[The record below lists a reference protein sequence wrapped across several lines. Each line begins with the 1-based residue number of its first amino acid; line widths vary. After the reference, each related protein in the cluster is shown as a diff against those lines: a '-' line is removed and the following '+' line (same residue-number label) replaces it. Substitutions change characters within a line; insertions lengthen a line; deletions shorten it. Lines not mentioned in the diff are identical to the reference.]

1 MKRSNA
7 NLITLNVVFVVC
19 LIVANVVTSKVLDTG
34 IHIGGVPVLIP
45 GAALTYA
52 LTFLCTDVIGEIWG
66 KKEANKAVIRGFA
79 AQLIALVLIILTMYL
94 PAYDE
99 EMQRAYRMRYSY
111 SGRWSPT
118 SVPKVGTYGYST
130 RYGAGFAAIPN
141 GGGYGTTHR
150 P

>member
-66 KKEANKAVIRGFA
+66 KKEANKAVIRG
-79 AQLIALVLIILTMYL
+79 VCR
-94 PAYDE
+94 PAYRPRPD
-99 EMQRAYRMRYSY
+99 YPDDV
-111 SGRWSPT
+111 SP
-118 SVPKVGTYGYST
+118 
-130 RYGAGFAAIPN
+130 RL
-141 GGGYGTTHR
+141 
-150 P
+150 